1 LLRFWI
7 KGSLIVISD
16 WVVEVANCGKF
27 LVDFVGS
34 AKYAKW
40 PVGLLWSNG
49 RRGDFGV
56 LVLFFWFG

>member
-1 LLRFWI
+1 VRFWVE
-7 KGSLIVISD
+7 GSLIAISD
-16 WVVEVANCGKF
+16 WVI
-27 LVDFVGS
+27 DFGGS

-56 LVLFFWFG
+56 LALFFWFG